1 MYIYSSSYST
11 AGGCNRHIMTYSRYL
26 VGCGVF
32 PEALTDKVSLTLFPA
47 P

>member
-1 MYIYSSSYST
+1 MYIYPSSYST

-26 VGCGVF
+26 VAPGAF
-32 PEALTDKVSLTLFPA
+32 LKAPADNVSVTLFPA